1 MMIDLSDC
9 DRIFPKDEGF
19 KSLIELSILL
29 GRVVKMCYTPT
40 GVINVKDEQA
50 QALANEIQSWLFA
63 LPPTLSCVNHSPE
76 HAPISAGLLN
86 LCYVAVQVINFLSD
100 LSRHIG
106 LTRLCSSSLS
116 VRSCD

>member
-63 LPPTLSCVNHSPE
+63 LTADFILCQSF
-76 HAPISAGLLN
+76 AGARSN
-86 LCYVAVQVINFLSD
+86 LCGAIESLLCLCRCPGYKFLVRPLVSYWAN
-100 LSRHIG
+100 
-106 LTRLCSSSLS
+106 TSL
-116 VRSCD
+116 